1 MKSNKLKRFIKALP
15 AALCGK
21 ESLYGLGSATKP
33 MSILPL
39 YVSHYHTLRPG
50 RITDYVHVEAVAQPA
65 AQEEEGEEEY
75 LPHQQAV
82 NFNK

>member
-33 MSILPL
+33 MPILPPL
-39 YVSHYHTLRPG
+39 YASHYHTLRPG
-50 RITDYVHVEAVAQPA
+50 RITDYVHVAAVAQPA
-65 AQEEEGEEEY
+65 AWQEEEEEY